1 MARSRIRVARLSPI
15 LDFIESL
22 GIDWYFEWPVGASGW
37 GEIRELATRRSSG
50 AYHEAVVRGC
60 AVGLRDPSGNLLA
73 KAWRILTTNAEFA
86 QHMNLPCSRDH
97 DHGIVQGKVTATTS
111 YYPRAM
117 CRRIA
122 KLWLR
127 KADWV
132 KDVRELNLVGSMEV
146 DVPSYLIGAVQIG
159 KEKEEPTD
167 QGDLDKMD
175 KLLLKIHCNSGH
187 TNNSNLQRLLMQKK
201 APKWIVERAGLL
213 KCSDC
218 HEQQTEPSKNVIA
231 LNPRAQ
237 LWQALGADP
246 FEVEVPSRGEVTK
259 AVIWVD
265 VASRLCVCSEL
276 FTRKLDDHRNVKWEE
291 LRSAFLRDWAQ
302 HHGRPQWLMTD
313 PEGSWMTRDFATW
326 LGSCGIGCGV
336 TAGEAHYQLG
346 LVERAI
352 GVIKAMVKKIA
363 TKHSDLTGIE
373 MIHLACTM
381 HNDLERI
388 RGFSPLQWAKGKHP
402 DGMDGD
408 ADGFDNLPLRMQE
421 ADPNSEFHRN
431 LQIRLDAADAFHRA
445 KAEVAI
451 SKARNAATR
460 RPRFWRTGD
469 WVFYWRRKERTKGR
483 RGATFLG
490 SWLGPA
496 RVIFVEP
503 EFNPKKLGNGEV
515 TPPGSIIWVVHQ
527 GRLLR
532 CSPQQL
538 RDASSRER
546 YTAQLL
552 NPENLPLS
560 LKDAL
565 LKGEFDDLFANIPG
579 EEEVAVDL
587 PERPD
592 QGLRRP
598 RPDDDHESKASS
610 RASSPAAVP
619 AQAAPTQLE
628 LAMRNPGMLDAGR
641 GRPSR
646 PDPSLEPF
654 EQKRE
659 RFNKP
664 SHKKARPAPEVP
676 LEGPPEVPAGE
687 RVDGDNM
694 VKERTSARALE
705 REPVAGRDRSR
716 SPRNEATPAAEGV
729 DDETLDDFE
738 NMDVP
743 TIDWL
748 ERCRNNATAWDNN
761 ESEVYQVSIDI
772 NHEKAFLRNPEVYV
786 AQALKKGRG
795 EVSFGKLSAAEK
807 W

>member
-1 MARSRIRVARLSPI
+1 MAATLAHTRGMSEVTEFVAGLPDLISPLETGNYKHALATLCTGSSLTVNFQPPRRPDILEICCSPDSELSSQVEFLGGSSMRANLASGYDFDKQEAFTRLRDLIKLRRPRHIWVSLPCTLESRMQNLTKREPGSPALANFRRRLARSRIRVARLAPI

-37 GEIRELATRRSSG
+37 GEIRELAPRRSSG

-60 AVGLRDPSGNLLA
+60 AVGLRGPSGNLLA

-97 DHGIVQGKVTATTS
+97 DHAIVQGKITATTS

-167 QGDLDKMD
+167 QADLDKMD

-352 GVIKAMVKKIA
+352 GVIKAMVKKTA

-515 TPPGSIIWVVHQ
+515 RTPWIHHLGGPSGTTTSMLSAAAEGRQQPRAVH
-527 GRLLR
+527 R
-532 CSPQQL
+532 P
-538 RDASSRER
+538 APEPRELA
-546 YTAQLL
+546 AQLEGRTAEGRVRRL
-552 NPENLPLS
+552 VCQH
-560 LKDAL
+560 
-565 LKGEFDDLFANIPG
+565 PG
-579 EEEVAVDL
+579 
-587 PERPD
+587 
-592 QGLRRP
+592 RR
-598 RPDDDHESKASS
+598 
-610 RASSPAAVP
+610 
-619 AQAAPTQLE
+619 
-628 LAMRNPGMLDAGR
+628 GGR
-641 GRPSR
+641 GRPAGKTGSGTTTTTARRR
-646 PDPSLEPF
+646 PREQSIFAGIFTSGSAGTGRTDAAGAGNEEP
-654 EQKRE
+654 
-659 RFNKP
+659 
-664 SHKKARPAPEVP
+664 
-676 LEGPPEVPAGE
+676 
-687 RVDGDNM
+687 
-694 VKERTSARALE
+694 
-705 REPVAGRDRSR
+705 
-716 SPRNEATPAAEGV
+716 
-729 DDETLDDFE
+729 
-738 NMDVP
+738 
-743 TIDWL
+743 
-748 ERCRNNATAWDNN
+748 
-761 ESEVYQVSIDI
+761 
-772 NHEKAFLRNPEVYV
+772 
-786 AQALKKGRG
+786 
-795 EVSFGKLSAAEK
+795 
-807 W
+807 